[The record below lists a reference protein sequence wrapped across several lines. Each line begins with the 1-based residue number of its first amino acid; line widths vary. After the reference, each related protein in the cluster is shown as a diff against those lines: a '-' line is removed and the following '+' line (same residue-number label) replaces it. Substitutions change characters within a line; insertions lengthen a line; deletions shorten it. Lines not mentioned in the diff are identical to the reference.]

1 MKGRERG
8 RRARLGER
16 RNKQRKDCG
25 LKISDIESKI
35 NTQTYNIERDY

>member
-8 RRARLGER
+8 RRVRLGER